1 MLILVKSCISVP
13 NLYKKES
20 VSELREALAHE
31 SEQKSLSKVKV
42 EIDKLR
48 YDWLSEILWHG
59 MACTVSY
66 VFYLPS
72 NDPFCLCDFQFV
84 WSVTRFLTTALCCLR
99 KRVSFL
105 NMKLPI
111 FNEMKLLTYYCG
123 RRKNLEFRSFQIHSQ
138 KYLHLFAFTWYL

>member
-1 MLILVKSCISVP
+1 MTL
-13 NLYKKES
+13 
-20 VSELREALAHE
+20 E

-42 EIDKLR
+42 GKRRSTSCVMIGWVR
-48 YDWLSEILWHG
+48 FCGTGWSVQWATCSICRPMILLF
-59 MACTVSY
+59 MR
-66 VFYLPS
+66 L
-72 NDPFCLCDFQFV
+72 QFV

-123 RRKNLEFRSFQIHSQ
+123 RRKNLEFRSFQVHSQ
-138 KYLHLFAFTWYL
+138 KYLNLFENSIFCIWVISLIQYSELRYIK